1 MAAAVY
7 TSGTA
12 NRPRSLTAEAAP
24 IPPQHTAVSSTAS
37 PVNRSMARPATAPAA
52 AAEAGDRHFAAA
64 ISSAAASTPPTR
76 KPENDQ
82 P

>member
-37 PVNRSMARPATAPAA
+37 PVNRSMVKPAA

-64 ISSAAASTPPTR
+64 ISSAAASIPPTR